1 FPALQIL
8 LPSLRGAKLYYST
21 MIGLNL
27 WQSRSTAAAAA
38 ALSASQITRTKV
50 FCPVAAANAA
60 PDEADFG
67 TCRPAGSV
75 RYLFR
80 ATHESRRSPDIMSKF
95 VIGNVLARRA
105 RRLRETPENIVAQAL
120 ISNHVR

>member
-1 FPALQIL
+1 LQIL

-27 WQSRSTAAAAA
+27 WQSRRTAAAAA

-60 PDEADFG
+60 PDEANFG
-67 TCRPAGSV
+67 TCRPAATV
-75 RYLFR
+75 CYLFR
-80 ATHESRRSPDIMSKF
+80 ATHELRTSPDILREF
-95 VIGNVLARRA
+95 GIGNV
-105 RRLRETPENIVAQAL
+105 
-120 ISNHVR
+120 